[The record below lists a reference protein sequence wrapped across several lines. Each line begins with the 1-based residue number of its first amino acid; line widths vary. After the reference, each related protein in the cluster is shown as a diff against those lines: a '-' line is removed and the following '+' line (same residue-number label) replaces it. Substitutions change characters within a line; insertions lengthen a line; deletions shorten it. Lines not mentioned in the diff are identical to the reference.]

1 VDGKEVATT
10 LDLKSEIR
18 TKPAGKSVT
27 LDVVRDDKRIKVKVK
42 PGEMLD
48 ENSPDLRAQKSKD
61 TAEPGLIGLTV
72 QTLTRELAK
81 QFEVDLTEGVIVTD
95 VESGSIAE
103 QRRIKQGDIITAVNH
118 KRVTTLREFKDAL
131 KAADL
136 KQGVVIQL
144 IGEGGRRFELLKDSG
159 D

>member
-1 VDGKEVATT
+1 M
-10 LDLKSEIR
+10 
-18 TKPAGKSVT
+18 T

-42 PGEMLD
+42 PGEMLE
-48 ENSPDLRAQKSKD
+48 ENSQDLLAHKSKD
-61 TAEPGLIGLTV
+61 TAEPGLIGLKV

-81 QFEVDLTEGVIVTD
+81 QFEVELTEGVIVTE

-103 QRRIKQGDIITAVNH
+103 QKRIKPGDIITEVNR
-118 KRVTTLREFKDAL
+118 KRVTTPREFKDAL

-136 KQGVVIQL
+136 KQGVLIKL
-144 IGEGGRRFELLKDSG
+144 IGEGGRRFEVLKDSG